1 MRPNLNWLAAS
12 SPGCRAPRPIRSSPA
27 ITMTTPVTVSR
38 SRHSTSVTTA
48 WWGRL
53 AMLAFTLALLY
64 PLVGLGTPV
73 GSWQWDGSI
82 PGSTASA
89 VRTSLLLTALAI
101 LIDILLGTPVAW
113 YLSHP
118 RGCDGTLWEAAV
130 LISVLIP
137 PLALGI
143 LLSLAFGP
151 QTALG
156 GWLLRIGVPTSNS
169 PTAFVATQVYVSIG
183 YYILAARAALA
194 AVPPDVER
202 TASLLGSPP
211 LEVFRRVTFPLAKLG
226 LAAALSLAWVRA
238 LGEFGA
244 VIVTAYYPAGMT
256 VQIWVNLQDA
266 GMPAVMPL
274 LVVFLLTAMPL
285 PWLIHLIAQRHSSNA

>member
-1 MRPNLNWLAAS
+1 
-12 SPGCRAPRPIRSSPA
+12 
-27 ITMTTPVTVSR
+27 MTAPVTVSP
-38 SRHSTSVTTA
+38 SRPSTYVKTV

-53 AMLAFTLALLY
+53 AMLVFTLALLY

-89 VRTSLLLTALAI
+89 VRTSLLLTGLAI

-118 RGCDGTLWEAAV
+118 YGRDAVVWEAAV
-130 LISVLIP
+130 LISVLMP

-151 QTALG
+151 QNALG

-194 AVPPDVER
+194 AVPRDLER
-202 TASLLGSPP
+202 VASLLGSPP
-211 LEVFRRVTFPLAKLG
+211 FEVFRRITFPLAKLG

-244 VIVTAYYPAGMT
+244 VIVTAYYPAGMP

-274 LVVFLLTAMPL
+274 LVVFLLTALPL
-285 PWLIHLIAQRHSSNA
+285 PWLIHLMAQRRSSNA